1 MTSSD
6 YWDKSWLWWPWD
18 RSLVHHCKFF
28 FLSRKSEKNFSVGMW
43 RGSHWFKIKEHKN
56 SSYYFI
62 YLVCSKEQL
71 QQIQLNWKAKLL
83 RCILAPT
90 YVDEL
95 RTAEL
100 MKKACRVIAVPES
113 SWTAHLSTFSSRHG
127 HSLLNSTQVQH
138 TAIKLITETGLWRS
152 IILSK
157 STVIGYC

>member
-18 RSLVHHCKFF
+18 RSLVLQCKF
-28 FLSRKSEKNFSVGMW
+28 LSHNSQKNFSVGMW
-43 RGSHWFKIKEHKN
+43 WGSHWFKIKEHKN
-56 SSYYFI
+56 SAYYFI

-71 QQIQLNWKAKLL
+71 QQIQLHWKAKLP

-100 MKKACRVIAVPES
+100 MKKACSVIAVNKS

-127 HSLLNSTQVQH
+127 HSLLNSAQAQH
-138 TAIKLITETGLWRS
+138 TAIKLVTETGLWRS
-152 IILSK
+152 ITLSK
-157 STVIGYC
+157 STAIVHC